1 MSVDGQPNLRF
12 LYASFIIL
20 FLFFRC
26 TAGSYI
32 YFETSSPA
40 VSRDNAKLLLTV
52 PGGAACL
59 VFYYHMFGSGMGTLN
74 VFDGSTNVFTKTGNK
89 GNAWH
94 KAEVTVS
101 SNKVSAFLLTYNC
114 WTNCHWSE

>member
-101 SNKVSAFLLTYNC
+101 SNKVSAYLLTYNC
-114 WTNCHWSE
+114 

>member
-1 MSVDGQPNLRF
+1 MSLDGYPNLRV
-12 LYASFIIL
+12 LYTSFIIL
-20 FLFFRC
+20 FLFFRW

-74 VFDGSTNVFTKTGNK
+74 VFDGNTNVFTKTGNK

-101 SNKVSAFLLTYNC
+101 SSKVSAFLLTYNC
-114 WTNCHWSE
+114 